1 LVVHN
6 QTESTYTIDDGV
18 TIQPGLKTYVGINRQ
33 FTNKLDKP
41 YSDCLKH
48 LTVLKDNHYSSQLV
62 SYFKQLNVTYYDQ
75 SFCYKLC
82 YQDKLIN
89 NCGCAD
95 IKTVTLNGTLFC
107 ASDQELDCLNS
118 FDEMFSLS
126 DIKIFCEGACPQ
138 QCNSI
143 EYDLKLITSGFPALN
158 YLKLLQSSSAYFS
171 MFPQSVTDAELMD
184 FSRGGFLKVIVN
196 YDNPYY
202 TTIDE
207 NPAMDSTSLFGFL
220 GGQLG
225 EFISDMINFFFLII
239 F

>member
-62 SYFKQLNVTYYDQ
+62 SHFKQLNVTYYDQ